1 MFASSSIVFLEHSA
15 KYVLICFL
23 KYMFYTM
30 LVLALAMLG
39 PLVAQP
45 STASANCLLIAMDID
60 YWEQNLFFKINNM
73 ERHWLDWFI

>member
-1 MFASSSIVFLEHSA
+1 
-15 KYVLICFL
+15 
-23 KYMFYTM
+23 MFYTM